1 MKSNFQNVLKTMIN
15 TLIQIVSTS
24 KTKQKENLISLAMK
38 FSKSKSGLSWN
49 QFKDRKKN
57 IINKFK
63 FKIKK

>member
-1 MKSNFQNVLKTMIN
+1 MKSNYQNVLKTMIN

-38 FSKSKSGLSWN
+38 FSKSKSSLSWN
-49 QFKDRKKN
+49 QFKDRKKD